1 MHDSSLVAVQDGE
14 EHLPDDGLDMRHR
27 QRLAFLV
34 QVLLHIQVKEL
45 ENKIDFI
52 FSMYNVEQ
60 VDNAGMVQLL
70 QQGHLSY
77 CGTRYS
83 LVRMLYLYLF
93 QSNNLYNQE
102 KAMSES
108 MAYITYISI
117 YGGQILGLFIFCI
130 KIEYVILIA

>member
-1 MHDSSLVAVQDGE
+1 MAVQDGE
-14 EHLPDDGLDMRHR
+14 EHLPDDGLNMWHR
-27 QRLAFLV
+27 QRLALLI
-34 QVLLHIQVKEL
+34 QVLLHVQVKEL
-45 ENKIDFI
+45 ENEIDFI
-52 FSMYNVEQ
+52 FSMHNIEQ
-60 VDNAGMVQLL
+60 VDNAWMVQLL

-83 LVRMLYLYLF
+83 LIRMLYLYLF
-93 QSNNLYNQE
+93 QGNNLYNQE

-117 YGGQILGLFIFCI
+117 YGGQILRLFIFCI